1 MNTIKTVGAILF
13 LVIAFGIAGR
23 GDFEEA
29 QRQEE
34 QYCQNVHSGHWPD
47 YRGDYRV
54 SCTAD
59 GRVR

>member
-1 MNTIKTVGAILF
+1 MNTLKTIGALLF
-13 LVIAFGIAGR
+13 LILAFGIAGS

-54 SCTAD
+54 ACTTD